1 MVLFGVVDDRDNNNG
16 DNLLMT
22 NREASEFV
30 INKLKARITE
40 IPTESF
46 PNNPDQY
53 RMSHP
58 IGVLLVHYRRS
69 NYKREEV
76 NHLAVNQE
84 RDLNIAIRIKTVSLT
99 GNSGALEFVE
109 RVIETIQGLDVTE
122 MNQVRVGRIYILE
135 DYFVDYDSSTGIW
148 DYEVI
153 VGVPSE
159 RIQREDLI

>member
-1 MVLFGVVDDRDNNNG
+1 
-16 DNLLMT
+16 
-22 NREASEFV
+22 
-30 INKLKARITE
+30 
-40 IPTESF
+40 
-46 PNNPDQY
+46 
-53 RMSHP
+53 
-58 IGVLLVHYRRS
+58 LVHYRRS